1 MTDRSFF
8 ALMIGLALL
17 CAGGAYLIASCDGPA
32 RIPVVRHTP
41 RPGREV
47 DPPSPTPAGVG
58 APRRTLFSPSAVMK
72 RNAVFAAER
81 ASAAVFTRLGEPV
94 TGDWLFS
101 FPEPGQ
107 TFRDYRLLPGL
118 NRKTP
123 RRKTLHLLPYKDLDA
138 RQRRVLRPLREYLSI
153 FFDSEVKLLPAERL
167 NRGWYNA
174 KRRQYRAGH
183 VAAYLASRVQPS
195 SLGLFGLTGHD
206 LYALRLNF
214 VFGLAMLTQ
223 RAGIYSVH
231 RYGREPKLLLRRTF
245 KLAAHEI
252 GHMFGL
258 KHCVFYKCTMN
269 GTNSLHEMARQP
281 LHLCPVCHRKLQWN
295 LRFDA
300 ARRYRR
306 LAAFYRRLGLI
317 ADSSFVLG
325 RASMVAR
332 EGSARRAAGRGGQ
345 H

>member
-1 MTDRSFF
+1 MNDRSFLVLMVGLVLLF
-8 ALMIGLALL
+8 A
-17 CAGGAYLIASCDGPA
+17 AGGYGVASCGERT

-47 DPPSPTPAGVG
+47 DPPAPASQMAIVKK
-58 APRRTLFSPSAVMK
+58 TSFSTSATMK
-72 RNAVFAAER
+72 REAVFAAE
-81 ASAAVFTRLGEPV
+81 ADGALVFSRLGEPAP
-94 TGDWLFS
+94 GDWLFS

-107 TFRDYRLLPGL
+107 TFQDYRLLAGL
-118 NRKTP
+118 NRKTA
-123 RRKTLHLLPYKDLDA
+123 RRKTLHLLPYRDLDR

-153 FFDSEVKLLPAERL
+153 FFESEVKLLPFERL
-167 NRGWYNA
+167 NRSWYDA
-174 KRRQYRAGH
+174 AREQYRAGEI
-183 VAAYLASRVQPS
+183 AAYLASRVQPG
-195 SLGLFGLTGHD
+195 SLGLFGLTSHD

-214 VFGLAMLTQ
+214 VFGLALLTH

-231 RYGREPKLLLRRTF
+231 RYGQEPKLLLRRTL
-245 KLAAHEI
+245 KLAGHEI

-269 GTNSLHEMARQP
+269 GTNSLEEMARQP

-306 LAAFYRRLGLI
+306 LAAFYKRHGLE
-317 ADSSFVLG
+317 
-325 RASMVAR
+325 R
-332 EGSARRAAGRGGQ
+332 
-345 H
+345 